1 MPSITFRGRE
11 RPKVGQHIIVRIA
24 FGTTIGAVWKIV
36 TLTGEIIAKA
46 RVRRDLSRENNYR
59 ARLFRDPRR
68 DDDNPGSDESNLADH
83 MFDLEVEVTSD
94 DEVLY

>member
-46 RVRRDLSRENNYR
+46 RVKSDLSKGGGFR
-59 ARLFRDPRR
+59 ARLFVDPRR
-68 DDDNPGSDESNLADH
+68 GEDNPGSDESNLADH
-83 MFDLEVEVTSD
+83 MFDLEVEVTND
-94 DEVLY
+94 DEKLY